1 MKRYFYIS
9 DNLDELERVEEE
21 LEKSGIST
29 PHIHVLSTNDAGV
42 AHHPHLNEVEAVLRT
57 DVVHGTEIGAAVGVA
72 AAASVLVIAHL
83 LGWAHGVTWIPF
95 FFLSI
100 VVLGFCTW
108 EGGFFGIQ
116 SKNKRFE
123 RFSSALREGKHVMFV
138 DIEPENESRLKQV
151 VSRHTALV
159 AAGKGP
165 SVPHWFVRG
174 QDRFKAFI
182 KAMP

>member
-21 LEKSGIST
+21 LENAGIT
-29 PHIHVLSTNDAGV
+29 KPHIHVLSQDDADV
-42 AHHPHLNEVEAVLRT
+42 AHHSHLNEVEAVLRT
-57 DVVHGTEIGAAVGVA
+57 DVVHGTEVGAAVGVA
-72 AAASVLVIAHL
+72 AAAAVLVIAYL
-83 LGWAHGVTWIPF
+83 AGWAHGATWVAF
-95 FFLSI
+95 VFLAI

-123 RFSSALREGKHVMFV
+123 RFNSALKEGKHVFFV
-138 DIEPENESRLKQV
+138 DIESSNEKTLKDI
-151 VSRHTALV
+151 VSRHSSLIPS
-159 AAGKGP
+159 GKGP
-165 SVPHWFVRG
+165 SVPHWFIRG

-182 KAMP
+182 KSMP